1 MLKHAGMLE
10 PQRSLRAAFQGCT
23 TPELQWRAWLHFE
36 NKNRLVYNWIMVDQE
51 LGLFHDTAPI
61 LSITEI
67 EAPMPS
73 AERLWLA
80 KDAVEWLNIYQE
92 IHGCID
98 STSSTSPAASH
109 PQSLCDLFQDLL
121 HDNLHGRQTQLT
133 PLELK
138 LLLHPLQSLLC
149 HLRQV
154 LSCFSDV
161 LSSRRR
167 SRTVTK
173 ASTLLRLEE
182 VQSLLQKWYDLC
194 MIHARATPNCP
205 VIQANLVMYHLI
217 SLNAVTSFP
226 EIERLARKDGFDGTY
241 WDLSARHKRCI
252 YQSEEAIYHCG
263 QIIRLIR
270 AMPQGGRPHWW
281 SAAMYRTTLILWVD
295 SMSRIDS
302 SQPKQHNGPNIC
314 IDSILPENPAVAR
327 FLWNGDGTPM
337 LTKRDGSLIDLTKP
351 NEVLRHCIDL
361 FDDGVAV
368 RISDGLKRKLQTLFT
383 NWNREP
389 IHQPAQL
396 Q

>member
-10 PQRSLRAAFQGCT
+10 PQRLMTASFQGCT
-23 TPELQWRAWLHFE
+23 TPELQWRAWLQCE

-73 AERLWLA
+73 TERLWLA

-98 STSSTSPAASH
+98 STTSEVPPASH
-109 PQSLCDLFQDLL
+109 PPSLCDLFQDLL
-121 HDNLHGRQTQLT
+121 HDNLHGREEQLT

-161 LSSRRR
+161 FSARRR

-194 MIHARATPNCP
+194 IVHARANPNCA
-205 VIQANLVMYHLI
+205 VTQANLVLYHLI

-226 EIERLARKDGFDGTY
+226 EIERLARKEGFHGTF
-241 WDLSARHKRCI
+241 WDISTRHKRCI
-252 YQSEEAIYHCG
+252 YQPEEAIYHCG
-263 QIIRLIR
+263 QVLRLVR
-270 AMPQGGRPHWW
+270 VMPKEGRPQWW
-281 SAAMYRTTLILWVD
+281 SAAIYRASMILWVD
-295 SMSRIDS
+295 SMSRVDP
-302 SQPKQHNGPNIC
+302 SQPKQHSGASVVV
-314 IDSILPENPAVAR
+314 DAVLPEHPSVAR
-327 FLWNGDGTPM
+327 FLWSGDGVPM
-337 LTKRDGSLIDLTKP
+337 LTKRDGSLTGLDKP
-351 NEVLRHCIDL
+351 REVLTHCIDL
-361 FDDGVAV
+361 FDEGVAV
-368 RISDGLKRKLQTLFT
+368 RISDGIKRKMQAMFT
-383 NWNREP
+383 NWSNEQ
-389 IHQPAQL
+389 IFI
-396 Q
+396 